1 MVKNKWGLEVK
12 PHTICAIDASTNSLA
27 FSLFAG
33 EVLGVVGKINFEG
46 SNTYEKVMD
55 AGKKVKA
62 FFDYYGGF
70 EAIIIEH
77 TVFMNSPKTA
87 ADLALVQGAILG
99 AAGQSG
105 TKVIG
110 TVSPITWQNYIGN
123 KKISKDEQLFIRSQN
138 PGKSVSWYK
147 TYERNLRKER
157 TIRFINTIYDRS
169 ITDNDVADACGIGH
183 WAIKNWGKA
192 IGVDKYYHGC
202 KTKYK

>member
-1 MVKNKWGLEVK
+1 MSKNKWGLELPPK
-12 PHTICAIDASTNSLA
+12 TICAIDASTNSLA
-27 FSLFAG
+27 FALFST
-33 EVLGVVGKINFEG
+33 ESNTKFPMTLGSIGKINFEG
-46 SNTYEKVMD
+46 NNTYEKVMD
-55 AGKKVKA
+55 AGQKVKA

-70 EAIIIEH
+70 EAIVIEH

-110 TVSPITWQNYIGN
+110 KVSPITWQNYIGN
-123 KKISKDEQLFIRSQN
+123 KKISKDEKLYIKSQN
-138 PGKSVSWYK
+138 PGKSDSWLK

-157 TIRFINTIYDRS
+157 TIKFINVQYDRT

-192 IGVDKYYHGC
+192 IGIE
-202 KTKYK
+202 

>member
-1 MVKNKWGLEVK
+1 MSKNKWGIQVK
-12 PHTICAIDASTNSLA
+12 PETICSIDASTNSLA
-27 FSLFAG
+27 FALFSGDSLG
-33 EVLGVVGKINFEG
+33 TVGKINFEG
-46 SNTYEKVMD
+46 NDIYEKVMD

-70 EAIIIEH
+70 EAIVIEH

-105 TKVIG
+105 TKAIG
-110 TVSPITWQNYIGN
+110 KVSPITWQNYIGN
-123 KKISKDEQLFIRSQN
+123 KKISKDEQLFIRSQY
-138 PGKSVSWYK
+138 PGKSISWYK

-157 TIRFINTIYDRS
+157 TIKFINTIYDKT

-183 WAIKNWGKA
+183 WSIKNWNKA
-192 IGVDKYYHGC
+192 IGVE
-202 KTKYK
+202 

>member
-1 MVKNKWGLEVK
+1 MVKNKWGLELK
-12 PHTICAIDASTNSLA
+12 PHKICAIDASTNSLA
-27 FSLFAG
+27 FALFSGESL
-33 EVLGVVGKINFEG
+33 ESVGKINFEG
-46 SNTYEKVMD
+46 KDVYEKVMD

-62 FFDYYGGF
+62 FFDIYGGF
-70 EAIIIEH
+70 EAIVIEH

-99 AAGQSG
+99 SAGQTG
-105 TKVIG
+105 TNVIG
-110 TVSPITWQNYIGN
+110 KVSPITWQNYIGN

-157 TIRFINTIYDRS
+157 TIKFINTIYDRS

-183 WAIKNWGKA
+183 WALKNWGKA
-192 IGVDKYYHGC
+192 IGVDN
-202 KTKYK
+202 

>member
-1 MVKNKWGLEVK
+1 MNKTKWGV
-12 PHTICAIDASTNSLA
+12 PVMPNTICAIDASTNSLA
-27 FSLFAG
+27 FALFDTKNKT
-33 EVLGVVGKINFEG
+33 LFSVGKINFEG
-46 SNTYEKVMD
+46 KDTYEKVMD

-62 FFDYYGGF
+62 FFDIYNGF

-105 TKVIG
+105 TKIIG
-110 TVSPITWQNYIGN
+110 KVSPITWQNFIGN
-123 KKISKDEQLFIRSQN
+123 KKISKEEQLVIRSQN

-157 TIRFINTIYDRS
+157 TIRFINTVYDRTIS
-169 ITDNDVADACGIGH
+169 DNDVADACGIGH
-183 WAIKNWGKA
+183 WSLSNWTKA
-192 IGVDKYYHGC
+192 IGVDK
-202 KTKYK
+202 